1 MLGFRVCCCCCC
13 CWGSGCAAAAA
24 VPCLYLGLLQPMARH
39 TIHLVSY
46 PSPCY
51 CHCNCPYRVPL
62 LLPLPLPLPCAP
74 ATATA
79 TAPTVCPCYCNCNC
93 PYRVPLL
100 LPLQLPLPASCHVC
114 THSRPTKVTGHAPA
128 HLLLPLMLQPL
139 MLLPLVLPPQPGPA
153 EDSGH
158 APPHPAAASDA
169 TASRWACPRRCPACD
184 APAAPPSLRGGMWPL
199 GWVRGGR
206 QRQGGSYSCQA
217 EQLQQQQQQQQQPL
231 QLRPV
236 LKCVGLPRPTCRQ

>member
-1 MLGFRVCCCCCC
+1 MCCCCCCWGSGCAAAAGVQVVLLLLLGFRVCCCCC

-51 CHCNCPYRVPL
+51 CH
-62 LLPLPLPLPCAP
+62 
-74 ATATA
+74 
-79 TAPTVCPCYCNCNC
+79 CNC